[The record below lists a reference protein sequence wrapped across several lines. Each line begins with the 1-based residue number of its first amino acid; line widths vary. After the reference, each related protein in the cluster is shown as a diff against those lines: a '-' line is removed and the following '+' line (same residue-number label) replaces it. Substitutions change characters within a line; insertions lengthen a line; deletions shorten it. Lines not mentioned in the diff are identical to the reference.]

1 MWYAQRQRGRTS
13 QKAKRDHYLHL
24 SDEQKSLLQRLV
36 NQIDT
41 CDRNNSI
48 SSNSTKANTIDQKS
62 NFMHNY
68 HQNVKANR
76 NAELLSTIKIGE

>member
-13 QKAKRDHYLHL
+13 QKAKRGHYLHL

-36 NQIDT
+36 DQIDT
-41 CDRNNSI
+41 CDRNNAI

-68 HQNVKANR
+68 HQNAKANR